1 MNLFQR
7 LFKRRKTLQKMQ
19 NTQPLPETG
28 DDHAEVRT
36 FALLNT
42 DQRLATIMAVGHS
55 ANLRDFNLLQYAI
68 LQDPDMHVKFA
79 ALKRIHLFAAHP
91 GLVPLLVSMQAN
103 KAGDTLEPYFSMAL
117 MRAGLISQADFE
129 QKMNGIE

>member
-1 MNLFQR
+1 MNLYQR
-7 LFKRRKTLQKMQ
+7 LFKRRRANSSPPAPAPFPAAAGNSL
-19 NTQPLPETG
+19 LLS
-28 DDHAEVRT
+28 
-36 FALLNT
+36 FAVLNT
-42 DQRLATIMAVGHS
+42 DQRLASVMATADSG
-55 ANLRDFNLLQYAI
+55 DPQYFELLQHAI

-117 MRAGLISQADFE
+117 LRAGLISQADFE